1 MFNFFVIPT
10 TSTVIPSHLISR
22 DALELAN
29 RVTTYSYTHFIWY
42 PWSLMEYVQ
51 VVLP

>member
-1 MFNFFVIPT
+1 MFNFFVIP

-29 RVTTYSYTHFIWY
+29 RVTYLYTHFIWC

-51 VVLP
+51 VVLQ